1 MEAILN
7 EQWQITRVI
16 EMSVRQHDSAYSRS
30 INRQPFP
37 ISEAKLFEALEEAA
51 IDETTLSGR
60 LE

>member
-1 MEAILN
+1 
-7 EQWQITRVI
+7 VI